1 MIISFL
7 AEGSSYLQAAGLVA
21 LADMETI
28 AYRTALTG
36 TASYLDILFLIPG
49 IHRQQR
55 ASSYV
60 NAGEYPITGAMTTGY
75 VFRVEN
81 QATVSYLQ
89 RVGRTGHL
97 TTVEV
102 SDPSASLQ
110 VGGRRIITP
119 SSLYYSGIALTVAS
133 TAFLAT
139 VHDWWALAALGALML
154 ARLVNVVIIHR
165 RVVLG
170 WKGALEPDVM
180 GDLII
185 LLSQDRWVRMRG
197 LVDDLK
203 VVTSGEWLREM
214 KPIEEFGTGIVTV
227 LVYASVALA
236 FNAST
241 MGGLVIAALLLVS
254 VALLGL
260 CNLLTT
266 ELQMFGKTVRVVDG
280 PTLYERR
287 RMMVEHLMRESDRT
301 DWAIAMGLEV
311 GAKVVSV

>member
-1 MIISFL
+1 MISSL
-7 AEGSSYLQAAGLVA
+7 AEGSFLKAAGLVA

-28 AYRTALTG
+28 AYRTSLTG

-55 ASSYV
+55 ASSQV

-102 SDPSASLQ
+102 SDSGASLQ
-110 VGGRRIITP
+110 IGGGQRILTP
-119 SSLYYSGIALTVAS
+119 SSLYYVGIALTIAS
-133 TAFLAT
+133 TALLAT
-139 VHDWWALAALGALML
+139 IHDWWALGALGALML
-154 ARLVNVVIIHR
+154 ARLVNVVIIRR
-165 RVVLG
+165 RVELG
-170 WKGALEPDVM
+170 WKGAAEPGVP

-214 KPIEEFGTGIVTV
+214 KPIEEFGAGFVTV
-227 LVYASVALA
+227 LVYASVAIA

-241 MGGLVIAALLLVS
+241 LGGLVIAALLLVS

-260 CNLLTT
+260 CNLWTT
-266 ELQMFGKTVRVVDG
+266 ELEMFGKTVRVREG
-280 PTLYERR
+280 PTPYPR
-287 RMMVEHLMRESDRT
+287 RMAMVKELTDEIGTD
-301 DWAIAMGLEV
+301 DWAVAMGLQV